1 MTDFHELASK
11 RCSIRSYDTGRAIP
25 DELLLRV
32 LDAGRLAP
40 SAKNLQPWKF
50 HVVRSP
56 EMLQKVQ
63 ASYSRDW
70 LKSAPCLLVVSGKR
84 EQAWVRSLDGYNSLE
99 TDLAIVM
106 DHIILAATAQGLGTC
121 WIAAFD
127 PVALNEALG
136 LGPDDEVFA
145 FTPLGYAAPG
155 AITVPKNRR
164 PLDAM
169 TEFL

>member
-1 MTDFHELASK
+1 MDFHELAAK
-11 RCSIRSYDTGRAIP
+11 RSSIRSFNSRNIP
-25 DELLLRV
+25 EDILLEI
-32 LDAGRLAP
+32 LDAGRVAP

-56 EMLQKVQ
+56 EMLEKLHACYPGAWV
-63 ASYSRDW
+63 RT
-70 LKSAPCLLVVSGKR
+70 APCILVVSGKR
-84 EQAWVRSLDGYNSLE
+84 IDAWVRRNDGYNSLE

-121 WIAAFD
+121 WVAAFD
-127 PVALNEALG
+127 PALLHEALG
-136 LGPDDEVFA
+136 LGPENEVFA

-155 AITVPKNRR
+155 AVTAPKNRK
-164 PLDAM
+164 PLEEI